1 MTSFSRCVKMNYQ
14 GTLSSPAHK
23 EASQDVDNLGGFSH
37 LPALD
42 GVRGSAVLLV
52 LMSHILSWNGH
63 SGRWFFDVLAEIRS
77 LSWVGVNLFFALSG
91 FLITGIL
98 VNTLSVGNF
107 FKIFYARRALRI
119 FPLYY
124 GFLLLLLLLTR
135 PLHFT
140 WNGWQYFY
148 LTYTANL
155 AVWWN
160 RPLLLSNFRIGH
172 FWSLQVEEQFY
183 FIWPLV
189 VYRVKTTPRLI
200 RLSLITCAVVFFIRI
215 VLVVFRVSCPAGM
228 YLPYTATF
236 ACCDNLLYG
245 CVLALLLRTH
255 WRERVLS
262 YSPVVFIACASPVLL
277 ERVIRHGTP
286 WTNTLFMPTF
296 GFSLIG
302 IGSASLIAMS
312 LRSNSVA
319 HRAFSLPALRFFGRY
334 SYGLYIVHYSVQG
347 LFGASLYPFFYKHL
361 HVKFLSDLLSAG
373 VILGISTLLA
383 VLSYHLLEI
392 HFLKLKRYFSYE
404 PSKIG
409 INPSLLPS

>member
-1 MTSFSRCVKMNYQ
+1 MHHQS
-14 GTLSSPAHK
+14 TLSSSALK
-23 EASQDVDNLGGFSH
+23 EASPNVDNPGGFSH

-42 GVRGSAVLLV
+42 GVRGLAVLLV

-63 SGRWFFDVLAEIRS
+63 SGRLFFDVLAEIRS

-98 VNTLSVGNF
+98 MNTLSVHSF

-124 GFLLLLLLLTR
+124 GFLFLLLLLTR
-135 PLHFT
+135 HLHFT

-155 AVWWN
+155 AMWWN
-160 RPLLLSNFRIGH
+160 RPLLLSNFRISH

-183 FIWPLV
+183 LIWPLV
-189 VYRVKTTPRLI
+189 VYRVKATPKLI
-200 RLSLITCAVVFFIRI
+200 RLSLITCAVVFFIRV
-215 VLVVFRVSCPAGM
+215 VLVVFRVSTPAGM

-262 YSPVVFIACASPVLL
+262 YSPILFIACASPVLL
-277 ERVIRHGTP
+277 ERVIRHGTN
-286 WTNTLFMPTF
+286 WTNMMFMPTF

-302 IGSASLIAMS
+302 IGSASLIAMA

-334 SYGLYIVHYSVQG
+334 SYGLYVVHFSVQE
-347 LFGASLYPFFYKHL
+347 LFGASTYLFFYEHL

-373 VILGISTLLA
+373 VVLGVSTLLA
-383 VLSYHLLEI
+383 MLSYHLIEI
-392 HFLKLKRYFSYE
+392 HFLKLKRYFGYG

-409 INPSLLPS
+409 IKPSLLHS